1 MELEAQR
8 LSLRQKSADNKTS
21 WLPSCG
27 TQSGLSAPV
36 AASNPR
42 DDASSWRRVAL
53 RVRAGDGVAWLGLD
67 SSRYNQHGRC
77 CMCCKQE
84 VLGMAVPH
92 ILGSVL

>member
-1 MELEAQR
+1 MAHRTPANQFIVRDCTMELEAQR

-53 RVRAGDGVAWLGLD
+53 RVRAGDGVAQLVGAG
-67 SSRYNQHGRC
+67 Q
-77 CMCCKQE
+77 QQ
-84 VLGMAVPH
+84 
-92 ILGSVL
+92 I